1 MTEPRLRDHCGSRN
15 ARHMWNLG
23 SCKVKVLEHTGISR
37 SAIST
42 TTPSRLRKSPV
53 KRKSPGPR
61 PPADYSGTVG
71 FPTKKRALPDPE
83 RPSLHAIVQ
92 DTFDPNAQTLSISLH
107 LEITSQSVNMA
118 SRQPPAGARG
128 TNTRFAQFKLVL
140 LGESAVGKS
149 SIVLRFVKD
158 QFDSYREST
167 IGAAFL
173 TQTISL
179 DENTTVKFE
188 IWDTAGQERYK
199 SLAPMYYRNA
209 NCAVVVYDITQSA
222 SLDKAKAWVKELQ
235 RQANENIVI
244 ALAGNKL
251 DLVTEQPDKRAISTA
266 DAEAYAREAGLLF
279 FETSAKTAENV
290 QTLFTAIA
298 KKLPLDQA
306 GPRHA
311 RPGQRP
317 GVSLAPENSNTNV
330 SGPCSC

>member
-1 MTEPRLRDHCGSRN
+1 
-15 ARHMWNLG
+15 
-23 SCKVKVLEHTGISR
+23 
-37 SAIST
+37 
-42 TTPSRLRKSPV
+42 
-53 KRKSPGPR
+53 
-61 PPADYSGTVG
+61 
-71 FPTKKRALPDPE
+71 
-83 RPSLHAIVQ
+83 
-92 DTFDPNAQTLSISLH
+92 
-107 LEITSQSVNMA
+107 
-118 SRQPPAGARG
+118 
-128 TNTRFAQFKLVL
+128 
-140 LGESAVGKS
+140 
-149 SIVLRFVKD
+149 D

-209 NCAVVVYDITQSA
+209 NCAVVVYDITQSVRRIVSLVYYIRPSLFAMLTVRFKA

-235 RQANENIVI
+235 RQANENIII

-251 DLVTEQPDKRAISTA
+251 DLVTEQPDKRAVSTEE
-266 DAEAYAREAGLLF
+266 AEAYAREAGLLF

-290 QTLFTAIA
+290 KDLFTAIA

-311 RPGQRP
+311 RPGQRQ
-317 GVSLAPENSNTNV
+317 GVSLQPETPGSNV